1 MNKKIIALFVSLM
14 VFTACNSNVTDTEVK
29 ISEDLK
35 TGSDTQDMQ
44 ENIDDSNA
52 EIEASIISPDTES
65 PMKEIMRNNDSELE
79 SIEISE

>member
-65 PMKEIMRNNDSELE
+65 PMKEIMRNNDS
-79 SIEISE
+79 